1 MTSYRVFEKLQEM
14 FPTNDHFDHGV
25 RMRMANFFFDQVL
38 ENMPDPGQLEK
49 YQEIVAQTEVSD
61 SGRMSMNLDSRRI

>member
-14 FPTNDHFDHGV
+14 FPANDHFDHGV

-61 SGRMSMNLDSRRI
+61 SGRMSMNLDSRSI